1 MPRYYFHSADGTRI
15 TDTDGVELA
24 NDRAAQRAAVAYL
37 GAALEDD
44 PEMLWH
50 KGNWRVEVTDET
62 GRLKWTVMVM
72 AIDAPGP
79 DDATAIADKEG
90 ATA

>member
-1 MPRYYFHSADGTRI
+1 MPRYHFHSADGHRNP
-15 TDTDGVELA
+15 DLEGVELPD
-24 NDRAAQRAAVAYL
+24 DRAAQRAAVAYL

-44 PEMLWH
+44 PDMLWR

-62 GRLKWTVMVM
+62 GRLKWTVMAM

-79 DDATAIADKEG
+79 DDATALQED
-90 ATA
+90 TAA

>member
-1 MPRYYFHSADGTRI
+1 MPRYFFHSADGHRNP
-15 TDTDGVELA
+15 DTEGVELP

-72 AIDAPGP
+72 AIDAPGA
-79 DDATAIADKEG
+79 DDETAIADKEP
-90 ATA
+90 ATT